1 MTISTRLLAR
11 IAGLGY
17 LMVIITGVF
26 SEIFVRQA
34 LRVPGNAMATFQNIQ
49 THEMLFRWGF
59 VADLLNFII
68 GLPVALIIYILF
80 KKTHRFLSLLALIFI
95 IIQTAIIALN
105 LLFQLYPLLAIASNG
120 NSLPFTTEQLAALSQ
135 ISLNMQAQGYAI
147 GLSFFG
153 VACLLMGYVYYSSGL
168 IPKILGIL
176 YATTGLC
183 YLINSFTMF
192 LSRGFNNPVFNYV
205 AIPIFTGEF
214 MLTCWL
220 IFKGVRDRDA

>member
-1 MTISTRLLAR
+1 MTISNQLLAR

-34 LRVPGNAMATFQNIQ
+34 LRVPGNAMATFHNIQ

-80 KKTHRFLSLLALIFI
+80 KKTHRFLTLLALIFI

-105 LLFQLYPLLAIASNG
+105 LLNQLYPLLIMPS
-120 NSLPFTTEQLAALSQ
+120 SEHTLHFSTEQLAALSQ
-135 ISLNMQAQGYAI
+135 ISLDMQSQGYAI

-153 VACLLMGYVYYSSGL
+153 VACLLMGYVYYSSGR
-168 IPKILGIL
+168 IPKLLGIL
-176 YATTGLC
+176 YAISGMG

-192 LSRGFNNPVFNYV
+192 LSRDFHNPVFNYV
-205 AIPIFTGEF
+205 AIPIFLGEF
-214 MLTCWL
+214 LLTAWL
-220 IFKGVRDRDA
+220 IIKGVRD